1 MDFVETEGDNIDAAI
16 ENALKALGVGRD
28 KITIDIISEGRKGI
42 LGFGAQKAKVR
53 ASLRKLNLEADPA
66 PAKPQAAPVQ
76 QAPAR
81 AAEPRS
87 RPPERRPAEPR
98 QGQPSRA
105 EPRSRV
111 PEPRPRGPE
120 ARPRSEPRPT
130 PAPSPRPP
138 EEPQAADA
146 PPPLTPAEVAAI
158 VTKAKTA
165 LVEILNLMGMNATVT
180 EKAGVDSEETILEV
194 KSENSGL
201 IIGRKGQTLEAL
213 QYLVTRI
220 AGERPGNDAPHVVID
235 IENYH
240 ERRRQTLQDMALRL
254 GEKAKRQRKTVTID
268 ALSAA
273 DRKVVHAALQDDPW
287 LTTRSLGQGAYRRLL
302 IIPEGDRKIRDEG
315 ATPVQERE
323 GGRQQRSNRSNS
335 PPAPMGES
343 RSPSRQFGNQERSG
357 GDNTDDLEIV
367 EDKDDSESKGGA

>member
-16 ENALKALGVGRD
+16 ENALKALGVGRE

-81 AAEPRS
+81 AAEPRP

-98 QGQPSRA
+98 QAQPSRA
-105 EPRSRV
+105 EPRNRA
-111 PEPRPRGPE
+111 PDPRPRAPE

-130 PAPSPRPP
+130 PAPTPRPP

-146 PPPLTPAEVAAI
+146 PPPLTPAEVMAMVA
-158 VTKAKTA
+158 KAKTA

-180 EKAGVDSEETILEV
+180 EKAGIDSEETILEV

-235 IENYH
+235 IESYH

-315 ATPVQERE
+315 PAPAQERE
-323 GGRQQRSNRSNS
+323 GGRPQRSNRSNS
-335 PPAPMGES
+335 PMGDS
-343 RSPSRQFGNQERSG
+343 RSPMRQFGDQERPG
-357 GDNTDDLEIV
+357 GDNPEESEIAG
-367 EDKDDSESKGGA
+367 DKDDSESKGGT

>member
-16 ENALKALGVGRD
+16 ENALKALGVGRE

-53 ASLRKLNLEADPA
+53 ASLRKLNLEADPT

-81 AAEPRS
+81 AAEPRP

-98 QGQPSRA
+98 QAQPSRS
-105 EPRSRV
+105 EPRNRA
-111 PEPRPRGPE
+111 PDPRPRAPE

-130 PAPSPRPP
+130 PAPTPRPP

-146 PPPLTPAEVAAI
+146 PPPLTPAEVMAMVA
-158 VTKAKTA
+158 KAKTA

-180 EKAGVDSEETILEV
+180 EKAGIDSEETILEV

-235 IENYH
+235 IESYH

-302 IIPEGDRKIRDEG
+302 IIPEGDRKIRDES
-315 ATPVQERE
+315 PVPAHERE
-323 GGRQQRSNRSNS
+323 GGRPQRSNRSNS
-335 PPAPMGES
+335 PMGDS
-343 RSPSRQFGNQERSG
+343 RSPIRQFGDQERP
-357 GDNTDDLEIV
+357 GDDNPEAPEIAG
-367 EDKDDSESKGGA
+367 DKDDSESKGGT